1 MGRRIQPLLRSAWHL
16 FAFSVILGAAF
27 CRFLLFRKHRTPV
40 GRSLWLQDT
49 CRRIA
54 SGIGLDIRTIG
65 PPIPT
70 GLLVSN
76 HLSYLDIIVLGSL
89 HPCSFVSKVEVRS
102 WPVIGWGAQAA
113 GTLFVRRENRADIA
127 AAANGIRDLLEK
139 QISVM
144 VFPEGTSS
152 GGGTVL
158 PFYPGIFESVAGS
171 AHWVTPAWLG
181 YALQDGDPAEEI
193 CYWRDMTFVP
203 HFLRLLGKK
212 RITAHVRIG
221 RPLTAS
227 GDRKVLA
234 RETHAR
240 VVALAAEAVRPINGS
255 GPEKVFV
262 TDAVRN

>member
-1 MGRRIQPLLRSAWHL
+1 MARAVPSFFRSLWHL
-16 FAFSVILGAAF
+16 LAFVVILGGEF
-27 CRFLLFRKHRTPV
+27 CRFLLSPKHRTRV
-40 GRSLWLQDT
+40 GRSEWLQDT

-54 SGIGLDIRTIG
+54 SGIGLEIRASG

-70 GLLVSN
+70 GLLVAN

-127 AAANGIRDLLEK
+127 AAAKGIRDLLE
-139 QISVM
+139 QGISVM

-152 GGGTVL
+152 GGSDVL
-158 PFYPGIFESVAGS
+158 PFYPGVFESVAGS
-171 AHWVTPAWLG
+171 THVVTPAWLG
-181 YALQDGDPAEEI
+181 YELHEGDPAEEI

-203 HFLRLLGKK
+203 HFFKLLGKK
-212 RITAHVRIG
+212 QIIAHVRIG
-221 RPLTAS
+221 QAMTAS
-227 GDRKVLA
+227 GDRKSLA

-240 VVALAAEAVRPINGS
+240 VLDLAAEAGRPIARNAPAKNS
-255 GPEKVFV
+255 VPE
-262 TDAVRN
+262 AVRN